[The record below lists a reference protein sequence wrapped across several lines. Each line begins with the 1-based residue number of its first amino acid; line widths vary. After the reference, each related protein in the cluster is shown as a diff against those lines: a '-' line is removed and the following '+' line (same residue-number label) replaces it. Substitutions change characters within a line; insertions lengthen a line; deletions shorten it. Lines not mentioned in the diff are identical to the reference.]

1 MPALPQRHASI
12 MLCHFPPNPGCFF
25 FSLLHS
31 RSQQL
36 LHQTP
41 HEDQQCNQS
50 PIKQQKHKHQR
61 YRQYMNI
68 YRQKE
73 SWEKCPLH
81 TKSYLEQSSR
91 WDLFFL
97 RRESK
102 KGQKEQEVTWGRRK
116 RGGDGEEKRR
126 EEIARELVGPMAVRS
141 GGQWDAFAG
150 L

>member
-1 MPALPQRHASI
+1 M
-12 MLCHFPPNPGCFF
+12 
-25 FSLLHS
+25 
-31 RSQQL
+31 
-36 LHQTP
+36 
-41 HEDQQCNQS
+41 
-50 PIKQQKHKHQR
+50 
-61 YRQYMNI
+61 YI

-81 TKSYLEQSSR
+81 TESYLEQSSR

-97 RRESK
+97 RREER

-116 RGGDGEEKRR
+116 WGGDGEEKRR
-126 EEIARELVGPMAVRS
+126 EEIARELVGPMTVRS